1 MEFTL
6 LFAALTG
13 VGFAWITVRAQ
24 IRRGELAGVERPAD
38 TLIGAA
44 GVGVFSG
51 RIVEMLLAGVNP
63 ITNPFDVLLVRG
75 GVSTVAASAVAV
87 GTVAWAHRH
96 ELEALD
102 GLAPAALA
110 GLAGWHAGCV
120 WTGSC
125 LGAATDLGWGLTL
138 PGSDVP
144 RHPTEI
150 YATLI
155 LIVGAF
161 VVARMSGPLRATG
174 TAVAVA
180 GLARLITEPLRPS
193 ITGGP
198 VAWYALALA
207 GGLAVAFLGPRWLD
221 RNRLSGEPSPPPD
234 PRGRPR

>member
-13 VGFAWITVRAQ
+13 VALAWIAARIQ
-24 IRRGELAGVERPAD
+24 IRRGRLSGVERPAD

-44 GVGVFSG
+44 GIGVFAG
-51 RIVEMLLAGVNP
+51 RIAEMALAGVNP
-63 ITNPFDVLLVRG
+63 ITNPFDILLVRG

-87 GTVAWAHRH
+87 ATVAWTHRREIH
-96 ELEALD
+96 VLD

-125 LGAATDLGWGLTL
+125 LGTATDMGWGLTL

-150 YATLI
+150 YAALI
-155 LIVGAF
+155 LIIGAL
-161 VVARMSGPLRATG
+161 VVARMSTPLRATG
-174 TAVAVA
+174 TAIAVA
-180 GLARLITEPLRPS
+180 GVARLITEPLRPS

-198 VAWYALALA
+198 VVWYALAVA
-207 GGLAVAFLGPRWLD
+207 GGLAVAVLGSRWFE
-221 RNRLSGEPSPPPD
+221 RHRLRE
-234 PRGRPR
+234 